1 MTAATTKGELT
12 RSAIVSAAHD
22 LFITQ
27 GYNGTAMRKIAQDA
41 GIALGGIYNHFASK
55 EEIFEAVFIENH
67 PFLEMIPAIEAAQG
81 DSVEEIVR
89 DAATLM
95 LNSIHNKPGFLNL
108 MFIEIVEFKSIHT
121 QVMFESAFSRGLQ
134 IVEKLSQA
142 KGNLRTIPPQ
152 MLIRA
157 FIGMFFSYYLAEVI
171 LGDTAPT
178 EFTENAM
185 EFQVDI
191 LLHGILE
198 A

>member
-27 GYNGTAMRKIAQDA
+27 GYNGTSMRKIAQDA

-55 EEIFEAVFIENH
+55 EEIFEAIFIENH

-142 KGNLRTIPPQ
+142 KGDLRTIPPQ